1 MGLMNGKK
9 LSLLPL
15 FSSHLSLLS
24 ECCAGGPGS
33 YLCLKLQQRLLWF
46 CVQGAHRNG
55 LGGAGCSQGPL
66 GPHCHP
72 FHYVCRAIAMYM
84 RVLCLSH
91 PPFPCF
97 ALRRVKV
104 YLVDVSKDTN
114 IPRICCVFF
123 VFPKKQMCTKGVMY
137 HSINNNITNQSIPS
151 TRTEFKM
158 HLPLNK
164 YQTFKNIGAQAES
177 DAGHPPTSALQ

>member
-1 MGLMNGKK
+1 MRLSFFPFYKSLSSICPLYSPLKIRTNGIDERQEA
-9 LSLLPL
+9 LSSPSLLL
-15 FSSHLSLLS
+15 SSILLS

-33 YLCLKLQQRLLWF
+33 YLCLELQQRLLWF
-46 CVQGAHRNG
+46 CVQRAHRNG

-97 ALRRVKV
+97 ALRRVKR
-104 YLVDVSKDTN
+104 YKYPKDMLC
-114 IPRICCVFF
+114 IFC
-123 VFPKKQMCTKGVMY
+123 FP
-137 HSINNNITNQSIPS
+137 
-151 TRTEFKM
+151 
-158 HLPLNK
+158 
-164 YQTFKNIGAQAES
+164 
-177 DAGHPPTSALQ
+177 